1 MAVEKPISTASV
13 TGAHEIA
20 RGAQWTGEVQIL
32 DADKQPVNAVIPVHV
47 EVFDAEGRLSEFSG
61 YHATIEGRLTVT
73 LDIASNDQQGVW
85 EMRVHE
91 LASGQRAQHFF
102 RVK

>member
-1 MAVEKPISTASV
+1 
-13 TGAHEIA
+13 
-20 RGAQWTGEVQIL
+20 
-32 DADKQPVNAVIPVHV
+32 VIPIYI
-47 EVFDAEGRLSEFSG
+47 EVFDAEGRPSEFSG
-61 YHATIEGRLTVT
+61 YHAAIEGRLSVT

-85 EMRVHE
+85 EMRVQE

>member
-1 MAVEKPISTASV
+1 V
-13 TGAHEIA
+13 TGADEIT
-20 RGAQWTGEVQIL
+20 RGAQWTGDMQIL
-32 DADKQPVNAVIPVHV
+32 DANDQPVNAVIPVHV

-61 YHATIEGRLTVT
+61 YHAAIEGHLTVT

-85 EMRVHE
+85 EVRVHE
-91 LASGQRAQHFF
+91 LASGQRSQKFF

>member
-1 MAVEKPISTASV
+1 M
-13 TGAHEIA
+13 
-20 RGAQWTGEVQIL
+20 
-32 DADKQPVNAVIPVHV
+32 IPVHV

-61 YHATIEGRLTVT
+61 YHAAIEGGLTVT
-73 LDIASNDQQGVW
+73 LDIASNDQPGVW
-85 EMRVHE
+85 EVRAQE